1 LEEAIGIFNMSATKK
16 DDLQVSSSDE
26 TGSGSELD
34 SQPFKDRVKTKSDN
48 DLTPPT
54 LLDLATRETIRMES
68 ALGDAI
74 LRFFRI
80 RKGPRG
86 DQYDLDVMA
95 TQPSIWDSE
104 NIEEYKKLYIHP
116 KWENASAFDP
126 SFRWTF
132 REENQV
138 RRKVDWKIMVSLS
151 QGTSKTSEH
160 ILTTHT
166 RFGSVSCS
174 QL

>member
-1 LEEAIGIFNMSATKK
+1 
-16 DDLQVSSSDE
+16 
-26 TGSGSELD
+26 
-34 SQPFKDRVKTKSDN
+34 
-48 DLTPPT
+48 
-54 LLDLATRETIRMES
+54 MES

-80 RKGPRG
+80 RKGPKG
-86 DQYDLDVMA
+86 DEYDLDAVA

-104 NIEEYKKLYIHP
+104 NVEEYKQLYIHP

-126 SFRWTF
+126 NFRWTF

-138 RRKVDWKIMVSLS
+138 RRKVDWKIMVSLNPGMS
-151 QGTSKTSEH
+151 RTVKY
-160 ILTTHT
+160 ILTM
-166 RFGSVSCS
+166 RERSGSASCS